1 MPAAQQV
8 TRTVDVPAEPERVW
22 ERSLGDGGALS
33 SWLGGEVELDI
44 RPGGTGTLREPG
56 GAAKRLVVEEVTH
69 GERLAFH
76 WWPAEAEG
84 RTPADA
90 GATSVDIRLVPVPDG
105 TRVTVTET
113 AAHAATA
120 SVTTVWAAPAGPLAG
135 AAPVGD
141 PARTTAAGPLLVAG
155 GVPVRA

>member
-1 MPAAQQV
+1 MPAPQQV
-8 TRTVDVPAEPERVW
+8 TRTVDVPARPEHVW
-22 ERSLGDGGALS
+22 ERSVGDAGGLS
-33 SWLGGEVELDI
+33 TWLGGEVELDV

-56 GAAKRLVVEEVTH
+56 GTARRLVVEEVTP

-90 GATSVDIRLVPVPDG
+90 GATTVDIRLVPVPDG

-113 AAHAATA
+113 AAYAATA
-120 SVTTVWAAPAGPLAG
+120 CVAPAGERAYAIG
-135 AAPVGD
+135 SA
-141 PARTTAAGPLLVAG
+141 PLLVAG
-155 GVPVRA
+155 GVAVRA

>member
-8 TRTVDVPAEPERVW
+8 TRTVDVPADPERVW
-22 ERSLGDGGALS
+22 QRSVGDGAALG
-33 SWLGGEVELDI
+33 SWLGGQVELDL

-56 GAAKRLVVEEVTH
+56 GAAKRLVVEEVSP

-76 WWPAEAEG
+76 WWPAESEG

-90 GATSVDIRLVPVPDG
+90 GATTVDITLVPVPEG

-113 AAHAATA
+113 AAYAATA
-120 SVTTVWAAPAGPLAG
+120 SLAAA
-135 AAPVGD
+135 
-141 PARTTAAGPLLVAG
+141 PLLVATG
-155 GVPVRA
+155 AAVRA

>member
-8 TRTVDVPAEPERVW
+8 TRTVDVPAGPDRVW
-22 ERSLGDGGALS
+22 QRSVGDGSALS
-33 SWLGGEVELDI
+33 TWLGGEVELDL

-56 GAAKRLVVEEVTH
+56 GAAKRLVVEEVSP

-84 RTPADA
+84 RTPADS
-90 GATSVDIRLVPVPDG
+90 GATTVDITLVPVPEG

-113 AAHAATA
+113 AAYAATA
-120 SVTTVWAAPAGPLAG
+120 CAARVLAG
-135 AAPVGD
+135 AG
-141 PARTTAAGPLLVAG
+141 VA
-155 GVPVRA
+155 VRA

>member
-33 SWLGGEVELDI
+33 TWLGGEVELDI

-56 GAAKRLVVEEVTH
+56 GAAKRLVVEEVTP

-76 WWPAEAEG
+76 WWPAGAEG

-90 GATSVDIRLVPVPDG
+90 GATTVDIRLVPVPDG

-113 AAHAATA
+113 AAYAATA
-120 SVTTVWAAPAGPLAG
+120 SVAATALE
-135 AAPVGD
+135 
-141 PARTTAAGPLLVAG
+141 AAGLSPLSSAAGVPLLVAA